1 MDKILK
7 VIITILIILVIAITI
22 YVGKLIIDN
31 NKINAEENNTIQPK
45 NESTSEN
52 KIDNEIENNIDIK
65 ENESK
70 NEIEENTIEK
80 NDVVSNVVG
89 KEESE
94 SKEDNTKLSD
104 DDKAIKLVK
113 DKFAKNDSTIK
124 FIIAPKLHNR
134 LPLCKK
140 EECARSRQGLL
151 SAFVLNLLNTNI
163 PLAWWRQMT

>member
-22 YVGKLIIDN
+22 YVGKLMIDN
-31 NKINAEENNTIQPK
+31 NKINAEENNTIQQK

-52 KIDNEIENNIDIK
+52 KIDNENNIDIK

-124 FIIAPKLHNR
+124 FIIANKNGNEYYISANNIVTTQVISWY
-134 LPLCKK
+134 KVNISTGEVT
-140 EECARSRQGLL
+140 EE
-151 SAFVLNLLNTNI
+151 
-163 PLAWWRQMT
+163 

>member
-80 NDVVSNVVG
+80 NDGVSNVVG

-124 FIIAPKLHNR
+124 FIIANKNGNEYYISANNIVTTQVISWY
-134 LPLCKK
+134 KVNISTGEVT
-140 EECARSRQGLL
+140 EE
-151 SAFVLNLLNTNI
+151 
-163 PLAWWRQMT
+163 